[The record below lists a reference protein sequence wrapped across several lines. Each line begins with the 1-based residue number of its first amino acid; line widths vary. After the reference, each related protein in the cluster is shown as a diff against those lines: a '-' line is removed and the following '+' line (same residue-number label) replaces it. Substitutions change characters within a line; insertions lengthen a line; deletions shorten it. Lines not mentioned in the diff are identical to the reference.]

1 MSTRFG
7 LRTGCD
13 TPFLCSPL
21 RLYKRA
27 AAPSSSPL
35 FRPPPPPPILL
46 FSSTKKPCDTL
57 RAPRDLTSVLGD
69 QSTAVVSPFTVSSH
83 SQSSS
88 SSFVGP
94 FSLPITLS
102 LCRTLSPSLPAT
114 RVPLPPRNTIK
125 SPSLPPRHQPASMVR
140 SSSPHLA
147 RPPPGSS
154 PVMAS
159 ASAAGLGQQAEAVGQ
174 SQPATVH
181 EFSIFHFLLHFQKII

>member
-35 FRPPPPPPILL
+35 FRPPPFCFSPPPRSHATHSVPLL
-46 FSSTKKPCDTL
+46 TSHPCWVT
-57 RAPRDLTSVLGD
+57 RAPPSFP
-69 QSTAVVSPFTVSSH
+69 PFTVSSH

-181 EFSIFHFLLHFQKII
+181 EFSIFHFLLQFQKIV